1 MADLKKIV
9 LIDDSPTVRMVMG
22 SSLEAKGFL
31 IIYEPT
37 AQQGLDAINEHKPDI
52 ILLDIMLPDQSGF
65 DVLKQIKENEE
76 TKNIP
81 VIILTGKAGGE
92 EVITGRQLGADDFC
106 MKLNTSPN
114 LMYDKIVKLIGE

>member
-1 MADLKKIV
+1 MVDLKKVV

-31 IIYEPT
+31 IFYEPT

-65 DVLKQIKENEE
+65 DVLKKIKENEE

-81 VIILTGKAGGE
+81 VIILTGKAGGQ
-92 EVITGRQLGADDFC
+92 EVVTGKQLGADDFC
-106 MKLNTSPN
+106 VKISTTPN
-114 LMYDKIVKLIGE
+114 IMYEKIVKLIGE